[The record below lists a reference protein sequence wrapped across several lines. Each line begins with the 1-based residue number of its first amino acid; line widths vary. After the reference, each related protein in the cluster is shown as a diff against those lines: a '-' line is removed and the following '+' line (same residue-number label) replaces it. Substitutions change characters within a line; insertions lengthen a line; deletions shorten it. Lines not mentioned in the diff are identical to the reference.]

1 MATSPYR
8 YYLDVIS
15 NWPTAIAPESQWFI
29 NFDLPTVGA
38 LKNISNIQKYDSG
51 SGSDTVWNIPQGTVN
66 TLIAKENQFAT
77 DNLIGCVFAREVT
90 VPGETIDAGNV
101 GLDYGGY
108 QAPATSNGRNKY
120 GKLHVVFSETNSS
133 FLDFVIRP
141 WTILVGYYGLLA
153 RAENSPK
160 KVKCN
165 YADVVYI
172 AKTGPYSP
180 SIQRKIIRYFNIAPV
195 SIGAISNTYASE
207 GMQYKGVDFVYDSYS
222 VLDPSSG
229 SSGTLNPA
237 LNATKT
243 NNPNSTVKVAPINQ
257 PNPVQYQNPNITN
270 PLEYSQSFKLP
281 TANLSSS
288 SVTPQGDIY
297 INQISGS
304 IPSNNPFNTIN
315 LNK

>member
-15 NWPTAIAPESQWFI
+15 NWPTAIAPESQWFV
-29 NFDLPTVGA
+29 NFDLETVTA
-38 LKNISNIQKYDSG
+38 LKTVSNVQKYDSG

-66 TLIAKENQFAT
+66 NLISKENQFAT
-77 DNLIGCVFAREVT
+77 ESLIGCVFAREVT
-90 VPGETIDAGNV
+90 VPGESIDAGNV

-120 GKLHVVFSETNSS
+120 GKLHIVFSETNSS

-141 WTILVGYYGLLA
+141 WIILVCYYGLLA
-153 RAENSPK
+153 RADKSPK

-195 SIGAISNTYASE
+195 SIGSISNTYASE

-222 VLDPSSG
+222 VLDPSGGAGGNS
-229 SSGTLNPA
+229 NPA
-237 LNATKT
+237 LNNNIVT
-243 NNPNSTVKVAPINQ
+243 NNATVNVQPINQ
-257 PNPVQYQNPNITN
+257 PNPVQYQNPTITN
-270 PLEYSQSFKLP
+270 PLQYNQPFILP
-281 TANLSSS
+281 NANLTSSS
-288 SVTPQGDIY
+288 ITPQGNIY
-297 INQISGS
+297 TNQIVGS
-304 IPSNNPFNTIN
+304 NPFNNPFNTIN

>member
-15 NWPTAIAPESQWFI
+15 NWPTAIAPESQWFV

-38 LKNISNIQKYDSG
+38 LRDVSNIQRYDSG

-66 TLIAKENQFAT
+66 KLISKENQFAT
-77 DNLIGCVFAREVT
+77 DNFIGCVFAREVT
-90 VPGETIDAGNV
+90 VPGESVDAGNV

-141 WTILVGYYGLLA
+141 WIVLVGYYGLLA
-153 RAENSPK
+153 RADDSPK

-195 SIGAISNTYASE
+195 SMGSISNTYASE
-207 GMQYKGVDFVYDSYS
+207 GMQYKGVDFVYDYYS
-222 VLDPSSG
+222 VLDPSGGGSG
-229 SSGTLNPA
+229 NSNPA
-237 LNATKT
+237 LNNNSNT
-243 NNPNSTVKVAPINQ
+243 NNGIVNVQPINQ
-257 PNPVQYQNPNITN
+257 QNPIQFQNPIITN
-270 PLEYSQSFKLP
+270 PLQYNQSPNLP
-281 TANLSSS
+281 VANLTSSS
-288 SVTPQGDIY
+288 ITPQGNIY
-297 INQISGS
+297 INQVSGS

-315 LNK
+315 LP

>member
-38 LKNISNIQKYDSG
+38 LKDISNVQKYDSG
-51 SGSDTVWNIPQGTVN
+51 SGSDTVWNIPQTTVN
-66 TLIAKENQFAT
+66 KLISKENQFAT
-77 DNLIGCVFAREVT
+77 ESLIGCVFAREVT
-90 VPGETIDAGNV
+90 VPGESIDAGNV

-141 WTILVGYYGLLA
+141 WIILVGYYGLLA
-153 RAENSPK
+153 RGEKSPK

-195 SIGAISNTYASE
+195 SIGSISNTYASE
-207 GMQYKGVDFVYDSYS
+207 GMQYKGVDFVYDYYS

-229 SSGTLNPA
+229 ASGDLNPA
-237 LNATKT
+237 LNNPSNTNKVSTTIIPTGINSAGNVSVSNQSITSPTGFGEASTLTFPSGKKVTTGYAFSSNNGVATF
-243 NNPNSTVKVAPINQ
+243 SEGL
-257 PNPVQYQNPNITN
+257 NITQ
-270 PLEYSQSFKLP
+270 PR
-281 TANLSSS
+281 
-288 SVTPQGDIY
+288 
-297 INQISGS
+297 
-304 IPSNNPFNTIN
+304 
-315 LNK
+315 

>member
-29 NFDLPTVGA
+29 NFDINSVGA
-38 LKNISNIQKYDSG
+38 LKNISNVQNYDSG

-66 TLIAKENQFAT
+66 KLISRENQLAT

-120 GKLHVVFSETNSS
+120 GKLHVVFTETNSS

-141 WTILVGYYGLLA
+141 WTILVGYHGLLA
-153 RAENSPK
+153 RADNSPK

-195 SIGAISNTYASE
+195 SIGSITNTYASE

-229 SSGTLNPA
+229 SSGNLNPA
-237 LNATKT
+237 LNNTT
-243 NNPNSTVKVAPINQ
+243 NNANKVSTTVIPTGLNNPENLSTSGTTITSPTGFGETASFTFPSGKTITTGYAFNSNNGIATFSESL
-257 PNPVQYQNPNITN
+257 NITQ
-270 PLEYSQSFKLP
+270 PR
-281 TANLSSS
+281 
-288 SVTPQGDIY
+288 
-297 INQISGS
+297 
-304 IPSNNPFNTIN
+304 
-315 LNK
+315 